1 MLITTNNNPVA
12 FVRTTD
18 EILKAGA
25 SRKAKLDIFK
35 LMQAEPVFL
44 ETSLT
49 DDGQLYDLAVFDS
62 RGKPVLATG
71 ISPTHQF
78 EGDTATGDSYASL
91 AVYPSLCQAWDRLA
105 RVLAG
110 RTVVSYQASETFY
123 RLLFALSD
131 CGIEFEFA
139 GLVDASESL
148 QRVLGSRHSLASAYE
163 LLSGQESLAMDMA
176 YGKALMLSQIYRSI
190 ADSVEEPLRSGT
202 VSGAVYREI
211 HDARNEKGSL

>member
-25 SRKAKLDIFK
+25 SRKAKLDIFS
-35 LMQAEPVFL
+35 LMQGEPVFL

-62 RGKPVLATG
+62 AGKPVLATG
-71 ISPTHQF
+71 ISPTHVF
-78 EGDTATGDSYASL
+78 EGDTATGEDYASL
-91 AVYPSLCQAWDRLA
+91 AAYPSLCQAWDRLA

-139 GLVDASESL
+139 GLVDASEAL

-163 LLSGQESLAMDMA
+163 LLGGQEAIGSDMA
-176 YGKALMLSQIYRSI
+176 YGKALMLAQVYRSI

-211 HDARNEKGSL
+211 HNARNEKGSL

>member
-1 MLITTNNNPVA
+1 MLITTKNKPVA
-12 FVRTTD
+12 FVRTT
-18 EILKAGA
+18 EEVLKADA
-25 SRKAKLDIFK
+25 SRKAKLDIFS
-35 LMQAEPVFL
+35 LMQSEPVFL

-71 ISPTHQF
+71 ISPTHVF
-78 EGDTATGDSYASL
+78 EGDTATGEDYSSL
-91 AVYPSLCQAWDRLA
+91 GVYPSLYQAWSSLA

-123 RLLFALSD
+123 RLLFALND
-131 CGIEFEFA
+131 CGISFEFA

-163 LLSGQESLAMDMA
+163 LLSGQEALGIDMA
-176 YGKALMLSQIYRSI
+176 YGKALMLSQVYRSI
-190 ADSVEEPLRSGT
+190 ADSVEEPLRSGV
-202 VSGAVYREI
+202 VSGGVYREI
-211 HDARNEKGSL
+211 REARNKKGSH

>member
-1 MLITTNNNPVA
+1 MLITTKNNPIA
-12 FVRTTD
+12 FARTT
-18 EILKAGA
+18 EEVLKADA
-25 SRKAKLDIFK
+25 SRKAKLDIYR
-35 LMQAEPVFL
+35 LMQSEPVFL

-62 RGKPVLATG
+62 QGKPVLATG
-71 ISPTHQF
+71 ISPTHVF
-78 EGDTATGDSYASL
+78 DGFTETGDSYASL
-91 AVYPSLCQAWDRLA
+91 SVYPSLCQAWSRVA

-110 RTVVSYQASETFY
+110 RTVVSYQASETLY

-131 CGIEFEFA
+131 CGIQFEFA

-148 QRVLGSRHSLASAYE
+148 QRVIGSRHSLASAYE
-163 LLSGQESLAMDMA
+163 LLSGQEALGMDMA
-176 YGKALMLSQIYRSI
+176 YGKALMLAQVYRSI